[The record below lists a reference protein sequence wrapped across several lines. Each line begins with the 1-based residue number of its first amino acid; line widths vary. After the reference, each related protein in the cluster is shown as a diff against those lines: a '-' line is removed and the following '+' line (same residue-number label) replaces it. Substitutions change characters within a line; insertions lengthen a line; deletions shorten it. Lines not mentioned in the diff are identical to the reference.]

1 MKVKLADIEVAYSVQ
16 GEGTPVV
23 LIHGLAEGKESW
35 SGIQERLSEFKTFSY
50 DLRGHGESTLG
61 KGEGTLEQ
69 LGGDLIAF
77 LEKVSGPAQCVGY
90 SLGGTIV
97 IWAAAKRPNLFSAA
111 VVTGTS
117 TVVGQQAV
125 EFFEE
130 RIKIIEE
137 NFSDFEDYPTYIIRT
152 FSYLGVVD
160 IVASAGDGFI
170 GIGSVGVDLEAVV
183 ANRLEAVGNGYGY
196 VNAARAMMRLHEIPL
211 TPLLTKIQSPVSV
224 IGGEKDIFCPRKA
237 ADIMLSKLS
246 NGTFYEVAN
255 AGHLMS
261 IDQPET
267 YTNVIRSALQRK
279 N

>member
-69 LGGDLIAF
+69 LGGDLITF

-130 RIKIIEE
+130 RIRIIEE
-137 NFSDFEDYPTYIIRT
+137 DFSDFAKTLRKDTA
-152 FSYLGVVD
+152 LQ
-160 IVASAGDGFI
+160 IVNS
-170 GIGSVGVDLEAVV
+170 GVDLEALV
-183 ANRLEAVGNGYGY
+183 ANRLEAVGNGDGY